1 MSTITLAE
9 VSALCTAMIE
19 AEKEVELQEEELKSA
34 KERVRQLKEESIP
47 MAMQELGLDSMK
59 LTTGQKVSIKQ
70 DVYAAIPAAQR
81 GEAYAWLDNHGFGGL
96 IKTNVSVSFGKGEKE
111 NALNAVAI
119 LQKVGLAPDLTQS
132 VHAQTLCAFLREQMA
147 DAESS
152 KTLPLDLFGAR
163 PCWVTKISKS

>member
-9 VSALCTAMIE
+9 VSALCSAMIE
-19 AEKEVELQEEELKSA
+19 AEREVELEEEALKAA

-47 MAMQELGLDSMK
+47 MAMQELGIDSMK

-81 GEAYAWLDNHGFGGL
+81 GEAYAWLEDNGFGGL
-96 IKTNVSVSFGKGEKE
+96 IKTNVSVQFGKGEMD
-111 NALNAVAI
+111 NAKNAITI
-119 LQKVGLAPDLTQS
+119 LQKVGLAPELTQS
-132 VHAQTLCAFLREQMA
+132 VHAQTLCAFLREQLA

-152 KTLPLDLFGAR
+152 KALPLDLFGAR
-163 PCWVTKISKS
+163 PCWTTKISK